1 MADANQAHVDPDK
14 LRILSVE
21 LSTLASKIEQMES
34 DLRGALAQLGRT
46 FCDDEYTRFK
56 ELFLGSSQRLSRFVE
71 AIRWLTPNLDRDV
84 EELIAAQSIKP
95 EI

>member
-1 MADANQAHVDPDK
+1 MEAHQAHVDPEK
-14 LRILSVE
+14 LRTLSAE

-46 FCDDEYTRFK
+46 FRDDEYTRFK
-56 ELFLGSSQRLSRFVE
+56 ELFLSSSQRLSGFVE
-71 AIRWLTPNLDRDV
+71 AIRRLTPSLDRDV
-84 EELIAAQSIKP
+84 EELIAAQRIKP

>member
-1 MADANQAHVDPDK
+1 MADANQAHVDPEK
-14 LRILSVE
+14 LHV
-21 LSTLASKIEQMES
+21 LSTDLSRLAGKIEQMEN

-46 FCDDEYTRFK
+46 FRDEEYDRFK
-56 ELFLGSSQRLSRFVE
+56 ELFLSSSQRLSGFVE
-71 AIRWLTPNLDRDV
+71 AIRRLTPSLDRDA

>member
-1 MADANQAHVDPDK
+1 MDANQANADPEK
-14 LRILSVE
+14 LRVLSTE

-46 FCDDEYTRFK
+46 FRDDEYDRFK
-56 ELFLGSSQRLSRFVE
+56 ELFLSSSQRLNGFIE
-71 AIRWLTPNLDRDV
+71 AIRRLTPSLDRDV
-84 EELIAAQSIKP
+84 ELLIAAQRIKP